1 MISLEKLPTRGY
13 MNSFWGGGGGG
24 GTHPPF
30 KKSNLALAHSLIF
43 HCVLR
48 ISPADKLS

>member
-1 MISLEKLPTRGY
+1 MTSLEKLPTRGY
-13 MNSFWGGGGGG
+13 MNSFFGGEGG
-24 GTHPPF
+24 HPPF